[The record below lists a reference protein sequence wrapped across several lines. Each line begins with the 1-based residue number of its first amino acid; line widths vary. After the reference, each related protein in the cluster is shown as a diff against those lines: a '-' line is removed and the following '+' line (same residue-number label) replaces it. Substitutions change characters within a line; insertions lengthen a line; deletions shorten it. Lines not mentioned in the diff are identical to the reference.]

1 VAIRNIGADA
11 DFSLTVKMLPAIAF
25 CPVADVVDAF
35 ETLAEDI
42 GVMITRAFE
51 DTYIDRPGRHQRRD
65 PRFSHDM
72 WNVYQ
77 RTLQE
82 LPRTNNNIEEWHRG
96 FQSLIGSCHPN
107 TWTFLGKLIRQQ
119 SLHHI
124 QLTQILAGDVI
135 PQRKKYQDAAIVY
148 FTYFRTMVTV
158 MCWTFF
164 VVLLTIFTCK
174 DFGQYTLLLDNNC
187 SAL

>member
-11 DFSLTVKMLPAIAF
+11 DFNLTVKMLPAIAF
-25 CPVADVVDAF
+25 CPVADEVDAV

-42 GVMITRAFE
+42 GDDYQGMLDYFE
-51 DTYIDRPGRHQRRD
+51 DTFICRPGRRHRRD

-72 WNVYQ
+72 WNVYHC
-77 RTLQE
+77 TLQG
-82 LPRTNNNIEEWHRG
+82 LPRTNNNIEGWHRG
-96 FQSLIGSCHPN
+96 FLFLIGSCHPN
-107 TWTFLGKLIRQQ
+107 IWTFLGKLKRQQ

-124 QLTQILAGDVI
+124 QLTLILSGDVI

-174 DFGQYTLLLDNNC
+174 DFGQ
-187 SAL
+187 

>member
-1 VAIRNIGADA
+1 MQW
-11 DFSLTVKMLPAIAF
+11 SSY
-25 CPVADVVDAF
+25 
-35 ETLAEDI
+35 
-42 GVMITRAFE
+42 FE
-51 DTYIDRPGRHQRRD
+51 DTYIGRPGRRQRRD

-82 LPRTNNNIEEWHRG
+82 LPRTNNNIEGWHRG

-107 TWTFLGKLIRQQ
+107 IWIFHGKLKRQQ

-135 PQRKKYQDAAIVY
+135 PQQKKYQDAAS
-148 FTYFRTMVTV
+148 R
-158 MCWTFF
+158 
-164 VVLLTIFTCK
+164 VLHLVQNYGNRLCGVAYNIHM
-174 DFGQYTLLLDNNC
+174 
-187 SAL
+187 